1 EVQNTVFLDGSKNKH
16 AKRTVKVS
24 NECIELLINFT
35 NNRPLNIDG
44 YLFTHNGQRIS
55 NATVNKSIKEACTAL
70 DIKRKITSHAFR
82 HTHVS
87 YLISQNVNINYIS
100 KRLGHS
106 NISMTLNKYGHLL
119 EEIREQD
126 EQKTIKLLNAL

>member
-1 EVQNTVFLDGSKNKH
+1 MIVVKNKH

-35 NNRPLNIDG
+35 NNRPLNIAG
-44 YLFTHNGQRIS
+44 YLFTHNGPRIS

-70 DIKRKITSHAFR
+70 DIKRRITSHAFR
-82 HTHVS
+82 HTQVS
-87 YLISQNVNINYIS
+87 YLIS

-119 EEIREQD
+119 EEIRKQD
-126 EQKTIKLLNAL
+126 EQKTIKLLNAP